1 MTVDEIFTSES
12 EHLYFRLIAARN
24 ALNAANDSDTIQ
36 VLNDIL
42 DETLNNI
49 DRIGTDEEIAAAEE
63 IVVRKS
69 NKTVKDYLSSQKFA
83 LIATAVMFT
92 AAVGAAL
99 ALLIIILG
107 GGDIS
112 KMIKPIITVVII
124 AGGIIA
130 MAFFVAKYMKKRMNT
145 ACEQLNGRTVIGCRI
160 NTGAKSTRP
169 ASSSTTSTS
178 SSSAAT
184 TTKQRESRPAS
195 HTKTKVYRNYFG
207 VIKVVLILGVIAV
220 LGFLAFSKRNEIVDG
235 AKTIMFNI
243 GLYDPAGDANSE
255 KFAEIRNT
263 LINKRK
269 GICYNEA
276 ERLFSEEKFFEAAE
290 MYNNSYGY
298 NNEIDEKI
306 RIANNCGYYV
316 NAEELVKTSM
326 YKARVELNKIKLP
339 FSGFKIGGKGTK
351 NVDLILKQYT
361 RYLDFTG
368 IYGSGDDV
376 FNIMDFI
383 VKNNAVYIIENKLGE
398 MKISTDIDRE
408 GYEYKVEKKN
418 GEEVTEWYIATD
430 HVLKVT
436 AEGEKRLKK

>member
-130 MAFFVAKYMKKRMNT
+130 MAFFVAKYMKKRMI
-145 ACEQLNGRTVIGCRI
+145 RHV
-160 NTGAKSTRP
+160 
-169 ASSSTTSTS
+169 SS
-178 SSSAAT
+178 
-184 TTKQRESRPAS
+184 
-195 HTKTKVYRNYFG
+195 
-207 VIKVVLILGVIAV
+207 
-220 LGFLAFSKRNEIVDG
+220 
-235 AKTIMFNI
+235 
-243 GLYDPAGDANSE
+243 
-255 KFAEIRNT
+255 
-263 LINKRK
+263 
-269 GICYNEA
+269 
-276 ERLFSEEKFFEAAE
+276 
-290 MYNNSYGY
+290 
-298 NNEIDEKI
+298 
-306 RIANNCGYYV
+306 
-316 NAEELVKTSM
+316 
-326 YKARVELNKIKLP
+326 
-339 FSGFKIGGKGTK
+339 
-351 NVDLILKQYT
+351 
-361 RYLDFTG
+361 
-368 IYGSGDDV
+368 
-376 FNIMDFI
+376 
-383 VKNNAVYIIENKLGE
+383 
-398 MKISTDIDRE
+398 
-408 GYEYKVEKKN
+408 
-418 GEEVTEWYIATD
+418 
-430 HVLKVT
+430 
-436 AEGEKRLKK
+436 

>member
-1 MTVDEIFTSES
+1 MTVDEIFSSES

-42 DETLNNI
+42 DDTLNSI

-83 LIATAVMFT
+83 LIATAVMFV

-99 ALLIIILG
+99 ALLLIILG

-112 KMIKPIITVVII
+112 KMIKPIVTVVII
-124 AGGIIA
+124 GGGIFA
-130 MAFFVAKYMKKRMNT
+130 MAFLVSKYMKKRMGT
-145 ACEQLNGRTVIGCRI
+145 AREQLNGRTVIGCNI
-160 NTGAKSTRP
+160 NTGNKS
-169 ASSSTTSTS
+169 ASVK
-178 SSSAAT
+178 SSSAAVST
-184 TTKQRESRPAS
+184 GSSAKTAKQRESRPAS
-195 HTKTKVYRNYFG
+195 TTKTKVYRNYFG
-207 VIKVVLILGVIAV
+207 VVKWVVILGVIGA
-220 LGFLAFSKRNEIVDG
+220 LAFVVFTKRADIVDS

-243 GLYDPAGDANSE
+243 GIYDPAGEANSE
-255 KFAEIRNT
+255 RFAEIRNT

-276 ERLFSEEKFFEAAE
+276 EKLFADEKFFEAAE

-298 NNEIDEKI
+298 NDEIDSKI
-306 RIANNCGYYV
+306 TLANNCGHYV
-316 NAEELVKTSM
+316 DAEELVKTSM
-326 YKARVELNKIKLP
+326 YQARVELNKIKLP
-339 FSGFKIGGKGTK
+339 FSGVKIGGKGTK
-351 NVDLILKQYT
+351 NVDLVLKQYT

-368 IYGSGDDV
+368 VYGSGDDT
-376 FNIMDFI
+376 FNIKDFV
-383 VKNNAVYIIENKLGE
+383 VKNNQVYIVENKLGE
-398 MKISTDIDRE
+398 IKISSDVDRE
-408 GYEYKVEKKN
+408 GYEYLVEKKS
-418 GEEVTEWYIATD
+418 GEEVTQWYIATD

-436 AEGEKRLKK
+436 GEEEKRLKK

>member
-24 ALNAANDSDTIQ
+24 ALNAASDSDTIQ

-124 AGGIIA
+124 AGGIIG

-160 NTGAKSTRP
+160 NTGVKSQK
-169 ASSSTTSTS
+169 STS
-178 SSSAAT
+178 SSTASTSSSPASS
-184 TTKQRESRPAS
+184 TKQRESRPVS

-207 VIKVVLILGVIAV
+207 VIKVVLLLAIIAV
-220 LGFLAFSKRNEIVDG
+220 LGFIAFSKRHEIVDS

-243 GLYDPAGDANSE
+243 GLYDPAGDASSE

-298 NNEIDEKI
+298 NDEIDEKI
-306 RIANNCGYYV
+306 RVANNCGYYV

-339 FSGFKIGGKGTK
+339 FSGYRIGGKGTK

-368 IYGSGDDV
+368 IYGSGDDA

-383 VKNNAVYIIENKLGE
+383 VKNNAVYILENKLGE
-398 MKISTDIDRE
+398 MKIITDVDRE
-408 GYEYKVEKKN
+408 GYEYKVEKKV
-418 GEEVTEWYIATD
+418 GEEVTEWYITTD

-436 AEGEKRLKK
+436 AEGEMRLKK